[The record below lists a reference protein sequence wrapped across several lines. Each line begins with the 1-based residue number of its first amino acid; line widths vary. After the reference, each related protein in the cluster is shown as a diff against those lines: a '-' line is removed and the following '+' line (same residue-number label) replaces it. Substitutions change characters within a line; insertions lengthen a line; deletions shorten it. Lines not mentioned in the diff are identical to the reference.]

1 MASPFIKRYLLAL
14 ERYKWAG
21 LAGFLGVLGF
31 AGVIALQA
39 PPEPKYQ
46 SEGVLRQNVPLVSFT
61 ATGTEVRQ
69 IGQAF
74 ITEDFLL
81 ADALIEQVS
90 DELARRKITI
100 SPDAIRRNTLIGV
113 GDDDDNGVQR
123 VVVRF
128 EWFEPEASEITLGLL
143 FEGMIELSRIANKAR
158 LRAIIEALDERLPSV
173 ENELRQAEQLLEEYD
188 RIEGPAIQ
196 AALDGSLL
204 GNISGSQQQRRQNL
218 IILATLDAQMQSLQ
232 ARLGLTPDQAYA
244 SSALSADPII
254 ANLRTQILD
263 TETQIRLLSRDLRSA
278 HPTMVQLQSDLA
290 AYEYLLRERAREVI
304 GGGPLTPLPS
314 GNAVRQDSSLDP
326 ARAALANELVSL
338 KTQRDALVQQQQTL
352 ALSEVQLRQQYASL
366 PNKQLE
372 RDRLAQQVVLKRAL
386 YDQIQ
391 AKRIDAEA
399 AEAETV
405 SSLTIAEPPA
415 TILEVPETPN
425 KLVVLAG
432 GIALGVMVGGGI
444 VFLLDMLDGT
454 VRTFEDLQGILRDQ
468 DIPVLGLIP
477 EIRSRF
483 APILVQADTPYSDS
497 YERCRSNLRL
507 AGSQVNGAA
516 APKVVLITST
526 RDQEGKTI
534 SAFNLAIA
542 SARAGRRT
550 LIVEADLRM
559 PSQARKIGIDIDPQA
574 IVEPL
579 RYYGGQLG
587 ESVRL
592 VPNVENLYISP
603 SPGPQRQA
611 AAIIES
617 SEMRRFLD
625 DARGRFDMVILDAPA
640 LSYNN
645 DAMLLEGQTDGMIL
659 VTRPGYTEKA
669 VLATALEQFEETE
682 DIDLFGAIINGAD
695 VSVRDAV
702 DYDDDL
708 GVHSL
713 ADEDSFSADLEEVR
727 HSRVDF

>member
-14 ERYKWAG
+14 DRYKWAG
-21 LAGFLGVLGF
+21 LAGFLGVLGA
-31 AGVIALQA
+31 AGVIALQ
-39 PPEPKYQ
+39 PPPRPEYQ
-46 SEGVLRQNVPLVSFT
+46 SEGVLRQNVPLVSIT

-81 ADALIEQVS
+81 ADALLEQVS
-90 DELARRKITI
+90 QELARRNIEI
-100 SPDAIRRNTLIGV
+100 SPAQIRANAQILV
-113 GDDDDNGVQR
+113 GDQDKDNGAQR

-128 EWFEPEASEITLGLL
+128 VWIEPEAAEITLGLL

-158 LRAIIEALDERLPSV
+158 LRAIIEALDERLPSI
-173 ENELRQAEQLLEEYD
+173 ESELRQAEQALEQYD

-204 GNISGSQQQRRQNL
+204 RNISGSQQQRRQNL
-218 IILATLDAQMQSLQ
+218 ITLATLDAQMRSLQ
-232 ARLGLTPDQAYA
+232 ARLGLTPDQAYVSA
-244 SSALSADPII
+244 ALSADPII
-254 ANLRTQILD
+254 ASLRTQILD
-263 TETQIRLLSRDLRSA
+263 TETQFRLLSRDLKPA
-278 HPTMVQLQSDLA
+278 HPTMVQLRSDLA
-290 AYEYLLRERAREVI
+290 AYEQLHRERAREVV

-314 GNAVRQDSSLDP
+314 GNSVRQDSNLDP
-326 ARAALANELVSL
+326 ARAALANELVAL

-352 ALSEVQLRQQYASL
+352 VLSEAQLRDLYTRL

-391 AKRIDAEA
+391 VKRIDAEA

-415 TILEVPETPN
+415 TILEAPEAPN
-425 KLVVLAG
+425 KILVLAG
-432 GIALGVMVGGGI
+432 GTALGLIIGGGI
-444 VFLLDMLDGT
+444 IFLLDMLDGT

-483 APILVQADTPYSDS
+483 APILVQADSPYNDS

-507 AGSQVNGAA
+507 AGSQVNGAGS
-516 APKVVLITST
+516 PKVVLITST

-574 IVEPL
+574 IIEPL

-587 ESVRL
+587 ESVRM
-592 VPNVENLYISP
+592 VSTVENLYISP

-617 SEMRRFLD
+617 SEMRRFLE
-625 DARGRFDMVILDAPA
+625 DARGRFDMVVIDAPA

-645 DAMLLEGQTDGMIL
+645 DAMLLETQTDGMLL

-682 DIDLFGAIINGAD
+682 DIDLLGAIINGAD

-702 DYDDDL
+702 DYDDL
-708 GVHSL
+708 GVQPI
-713 ADEDSFSADLEEVR
+713 ADDDSYSSNLEEVR